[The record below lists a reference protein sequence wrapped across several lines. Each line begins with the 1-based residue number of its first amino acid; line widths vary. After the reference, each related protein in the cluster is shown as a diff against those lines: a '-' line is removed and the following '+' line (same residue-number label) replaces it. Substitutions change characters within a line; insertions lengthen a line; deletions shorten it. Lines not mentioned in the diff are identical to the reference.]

1 MLTFFAADCPFSHPP
16 GRRLPGESVNKE
28 WISPAAKAKEQASPL
43 VDRTFGGESEATE
56 KVLPGSGLAGRG
68 ETDGDA
74 DGDDIK
80 VDM

>member
-1 MLTFFAADCPFSHPP
+1 
-16 GRRLPGESVNKE
+16 
-28 WISPAAKAKEQASPL
+28 

-68 ETDGDA
+68 ETDGDNDA
-74 DGDDIK
+74 EDIK